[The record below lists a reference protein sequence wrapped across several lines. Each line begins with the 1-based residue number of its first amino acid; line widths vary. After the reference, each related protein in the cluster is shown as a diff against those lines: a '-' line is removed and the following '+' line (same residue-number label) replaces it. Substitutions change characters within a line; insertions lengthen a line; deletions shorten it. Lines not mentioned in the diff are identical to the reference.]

1 LYTKYEK
8 EHDHLEK
15 RMRILNEQQDAL
27 LKDERQLLNN
37 LRLALGRF
45 GASPQDLETLGK
57 SIEQLDDLFLLVVVG
72 EFNAGKSALINALLG
87 QSLLKEG
94 VTPTTTEINLLRYG
108 ESQSSSLIDRHQ
120 QVLSLPAALLSEISI
135 VDTPGT
141 NAILRTH
148 EALTSEFVPRSDL
161 VLFITSADRP
171 FTESERAFMEKIRD
185 WGKKVVIVINKI
197 DILHRPGD
205 LDEIVAFVSENA
217 RGLLGLTPEI
227 FPLSARQALRAKLGE
242 PELWALS
249 RFEALESYIHDTLDE
264 SGRLRLKLLNPLGV
278 GSHLVQGNLATVGS
292 RLELLQDDF
301 NLLNDVEAQLKVYQ
315 EDMQRDFALR
325 TADMENVLYEM
336 EQRGDAYFEETF
348 RLARIFDLLSKDR
361 IQREFEVQVIADA
374 PAQVEKRTGQMI
386 DWLVDSDLRQW
397 RAVTEHLANRRRVH
411 QERIV
416 GGATS
421 EGFHYDRERL
431 VDNVGREAQRV
442 VDTYDRAAEASG
454 IAEGARQAVAASAAI
469 EVGALGMGAL
479 ITALATTMAA
489 DVTGILLA
497 SLVAVLGLF
506 VIPARRRSAKKEMS
520 TKVASLR
527 ERLVGALKIQF
538 DGELSRSLAHINETI
553 APYTR
558 FVRAERGKLADTR
571 AELLAI
577 QNGLERLK
585 GSVEKI

>member
-1 LYTKYEK
+1 
-8 EHDHLEK
+8 
-15 RMRILNEQQDAL
+15 MRILNEQQDAL

-37 LRLALGRF
+37 LRLALSRF
-45 GASPQDLETLGK
+45 GASPQDLETLEK

-94 VTPTTTEINLLRYG
+94 VTPTTAEINLLRYS

-141 NAILRTH
+141 NAILRAH

-171 FTESERAFMEKIRD
+171 FTESERAFMEKIRN

-197 DILHRPGD
+197 DILHKPGD

-227 FPLSARQALRAKLGE
+227 FPLSARQALRAKQGE

-278 GSHLVQGNLATVGS
+278 GSHLVQGNLETVAA

-336 EQRGDAYFEETF
+336 EQRGDVYFEETF
-348 RLARIFDLLSKDR
+348 RLARIFDLLGKER
-361 IQREFEVQVIADA
+361 IQREFEAQVIADA
-374 PAQVEKRTGQMI
+374 PAQVEKRVGQMI

-416 GGATS
+416 GGATND
-421 EGFHYDRERL
+421 GFHYDRERL

-506 VIPARRRSAKKEMS
+506 VIPARRRSAKKEMN

-527 ERLVGALKIQF
+527 ERLVEALKTQF
-538 DGELSRSLAHINETI
+538 ESELSRSLTHINETI

-558 FVRAERGKLADTR
+558 FVRAERGKLAETQT
-571 AELLAI
+571 ELQAI

>member
-1 LYTKYEK
+1 
-8 EHDHLEK
+8 
-15 RMRILNEQQDAL
+15 MRILNEQQDAL

-37 LRLALGRF
+37 LRLALARF
-45 GASPQDLETLGK
+45 GASPQDLDTLGK

-108 ESQSSSLIDRHQ
+108 ESQSSNLVDRHQ

-141 NAILRTH
+141 NAILRAH

-197 DILHRPGD
+197 DILHKPGD
-205 LDEIVAFVSENA
+205 LDEIVAFVSDNA
-217 RGLLGLTPEI
+217 RSLLGLTPEI

-249 RFEALESYIHDTLDE
+249 RFEALETYIHDTLDE

-278 GSHLVQGNLATVGS
+278 GSHLVQGNLETVQS
-292 RLELLQDDF
+292 RLELLRDDF
-301 NLLNDVEAQLKVYQ
+301 NLLNDVDSQLKIYQ

-348 RLARIFDLLSKDR
+348 RLARIFDLLSKER
-361 IQREFEVQVIADA
+361 IQREFEAQVIADA
-374 PAQVEKRTGQMI
+374 PAQVEKRVGQMI

-416 GGATS
+416 GSATS

-442 VDTYDRAAEASG
+442 VDTYDRAAEAIG

-506 VIPARRRSAKKEMS
+506 VIPARRRSAKKEMNA
-520 TKVASLR
+520 KVASLR
-527 ERLVGALKIQF
+527 ERLVEALKTQF
-538 DGELSRSLAHINETI
+538 ESELARSLAHINETI

-558 FVRAERGKLADTR
+558 FVRAERGKLAETQ
-571 AELLAI
+571 AELQAI